1 MGLSSSE
8 KWLEAQQGVLGAALI
23 EPKVVPI
30 VLSQTTARDYSG
42 TNMAVFHAMS
52 ALMRAGVPVDPITVV
67 DKLGDEYRKYIV
79 DLMQITPTAAN
90 VQAYIDLAK
99 KQARIY
105 RLQEIGA
112 LLHVSADPD
121 EQQKLLEDAVAV
133 TAEQQSIQAV
143 SIYQAYANFIDRH
156 ADERTP
162 DFLPWPIPQLNDLL
176 YIEPGDFVLLAGKPS
191 AGKTAFALQCAWTL
205 SEKYRVGFFSLE
217 TGEKKL
223 ADRQISSVAGVP
235 LENIKRHA
243 MNQQHWDSIIALD
256 QAFKGRKLDIITKA
270 GIRVTDLQAYAT
282 ARRYDVIFIDY
293 VHLLSENKRT
303 PYEEISR
310 ISMSLHRFAQ
320 TAGCCVIG
328 LSQLNRGGE
337 GKKGI
342 PDMSWLRD
350 SGQLEQDADA
360 VLILYLEDEKNPASP
375 RVLKCAKNKEGER
388 FNMRLTFDG
397 KTQKFSKMQ
406 DFGGV
411 QRQLNRMA
419 RERKQEEQLKILSAT
434 TPLPD
439 EFTRGE

>member
-8 KWLEAQQGVLGAALI
+8 KWLEAQQGVLGSALI
-23 EPKVVPI
+23 DPVTVPI
-30 VLSQTTARDYSG
+30 ILSQTTVKDYSG
-42 TNMAVFHAMS
+42 PNVAVFQAMS
-52 ALMRAGVPVDPITVV
+52 ALMRCGEIVDPITIA
-67 DKLGDEYRKYIV
+67 DKLGDSYRSYLMQ
-79 DLMQITPTAAN
+79 LMQITPTAAN
-90 VQAYIDLAK
+90 VQAYINLAK

-105 RLQEIGA
+105 RLQEIGGMLQA
-112 LLHVSADPD
+112 STDPD
-121 EQQKLLEDAVAV
+121 EQQRLLEDAVAV

-143 SIYQAYANFIDRH
+143 PIYKAFLDFVDRRS
-156 ADERTP
+156 ESKTP
-162 DFLPWPIPQLNDLL
+162 EYLQWPIPQLNDLL

-205 SEKYRVGFFSLE
+205 SEKHRVGFFSLE

-223 ADRQISSVAGVP
+223 TDRQVASVAGVP
-235 LENIKRHA
+235 LENIKRNA
-243 MNQQHWDSIIALD
+243 MNQHHWDSILALD
-256 QAFKGRKLDIITKA
+256 AAFKDRNLEIIDKSDIKITE
-270 GIRVTDLQAYAT
+270 LQAYAS
-282 ARRYDVIFIDY
+282 AKQYDVIFIDY
-293 VHLLSENKRT
+293 VHLLSENRRT

-310 ISMSLHRFAQ
+310 ISMALHRFAQ
-320 TAGCCVIG
+320 TAGCCVVG

-337 GKKGI
+337 GKRGI

-360 VLILYLEDEKNPASP
+360 VLILYLEDEKNPSSP

-388 FNMRLTFDG
+388 FNMRLAFDG

-419 RERKQEEQLKILSAT
+419 RERKQEVQLKILSAS
-434 TPLPD
+434 TPVPA
-439 EFTRGE
+439 EFLRGE

>member
-1 MGLSSSE
+1 MGLSSE
-8 KWLEAQQGVLGAALI
+8 KWLDAQQGVLGSALI
-23 EPKVVPI
+23 DPVTVPI
-30 VLSQTTARDYSG
+30 ILSQTTVKDYSG
-42 TNMAVFHAMS
+42 PNVAVFQAMS
-52 ALMRAGVPVDPITVV
+52 ALMRSGEIVDPITIA
-67 DKLGDEYRKYIV
+67 DKLGDSYRSYLMQ
-79 DLMQITPTAAN
+79 LMQITPTAAN

-105 RLQEIGA
+105 RLQEIGG
-112 LLHVSADPD
+112 LLEASTDPD

-143 SIYQAYANFIDRH
+143 PIYKAYLDFIERH

-191 AGKTAFALQCAWTL
+191 AGKTAFALQCAWDL
-205 SEKYRVGFFSLE
+205 ARKYRVGFFSLE

-223 ADRQISSVAGVP
+223 TDRQVASVSGVP
-235 LENIKRHA
+235 LENIKRNA
-243 MNQQHWDSIIALD
+243 MNQQHWNTILGLD
-256 QAFKGRKLDIITKA
+256 PAFKDRKLDIITKS

-293 VHLLSENKRT
+293 VHLLSENKRS

-320 TAGCCVIG
+320 SAGCCVIG
-328 LSQLNRGGE
+328 LSQLKRDGE

-419 RERKQEEQLKILSAT
+419 RERKQEEQLKILPAN
-434 TPLPD
+434 TPVPD

>member
-23 EPKVVPI
+23 EPKAVPI

-42 TNMAVFHAMS
+42 ANMAVFHAMS

-99 KQARIY
+99 KQARIC
-105 RLQEIGA
+105 RLQEIGG
-112 LLHVSADPD
+112 LLQASADPD

-143 SIYQAYANFIDRH
+143 PIYQAFLDFVDRH
-156 ADERTP
+156 SEARAPE
-162 DFLPWPIPQLNDLL
+162 FLQWPIPQLNDLL

-191 AGKTAFALQCAWTL
+191 AGKTAFALQCAWDL
-205 SEKYRVGFFSLE
+205 ARKYRVGFFSLE

-223 ADRQISSVAGVP
+223 TDRQVASVSGVP
-235 LENIKRHA
+235 LENIKRNA
-243 MNQQHWDSIIALD
+243 MNQQHWNSILGLD
-256 QAFKGRKLDIITKA
+256 PAFKDRKLDIITKS

-282 ARRYDVIFIDY
+282 ARQYNVIFVDY

-388 FNMRLTFDG
+388 FNMRLAFDG

-419 RERKQEEQLKILSAT
+419 RERKQEEQMRILPSS
-434 TPLPD
+434 TPVPD